1 VKKIIT
7 LTSLFFYSLLLIGQ
21 NISGR
26 VSDAATQK
34 PLSGVNISIRNQ
46 NLGTTTDEA
55 GKFTLNTP
63 LETPFTLQISLV
75 GYATQEIVINKQNN
89 LDIQL
94 SSQTE
99 ELNQVV
105 VSASRVEERILRSP
119 VSIEKMDAKA
129 IQQTASANF
138 YDALL
143 NMKSVD
149 LVTSSL
155 TYKQINT
162 RGFNTTGNSRFLQ
175 LVDGVDNQS
184 AGLGFAMGN
193 LFGPHDLDV
202 HSVELIPGAASAL
215 YGPIAFN
222 GMLQTRTKNPFD
234 FQGLS
239 VQSKVGVNHLSD
251 GTDFGA
257 KPFYDLA
264 LRYAKAFNDRFA
276 FKINASYLTGTD
288 WYANDYTDIDP
299 NTPVASR
306 GPNNPGR
313 NALNIYGD
321 EVAQTIQGIGRVSRT
336 GYEEKDLAQYG
347 VYSLKLNGALH
358 YRLNNGMELI
368 YQGNYN
374 QGIAQYT
381 GSSRFVI
388 NGFQLVQHRAELK
401 GRNFYIRAYANKEY
415 SQDSY
420 NTRSLG
426 QLINRSWVKDLN
438 GATVTPDKA
447 DATWFQRY
455 TAAFNGNVNGITG
468 QNHNSARAF
477 ADQGRFLPSSA
488 EFDAA
493 RERLIQT
500 QGLSG
505 AGIYSHCGLKHVEGM
520 YDFSSIFKVLNVQVG
535 GNLRRYTL
543 DTQGTLFDDK
553 DKNLRND
560 EYGAFVQVSKDLLN
574 EKLKLTVSG
583 RYDKNENFVGR
594 FTPRASVVY
603 SPGEAHHFRASYQ
616 TGFRNPTIGD
626 QYIKLNVGPIIILGG
641 APVNSQGLNAYEN
654 SFTAA
659 SVGAF
664 ASAFGAQVAQGVPF
678 PTAVAN
684 NKDKLVKS
692 NVPYIQPEQVQSF
705 ELGYKGF
712 FGQKILFDLN
722 YYQSQYQDFLI
733 NTVVI
738 RTDSPVLLENGQVNP
753 AAANDILGGKT
764 QAFQL
769 YTNAADKVSIQG
781 ISGGLSFLLPKG
793 YRLHTNATWIEF
805 NLRDANPSNIPAFNT
820 PTWKTNVGFGNPR
833 LTEKLGFNVAWH
845 WQSAFDWYGTF
856 TGLEP
861 GRIDAYSLFDAQVS
875 YKIPQLKTMVKL
887 GAANLT
893 NNYVVQAYGSP
904 AVGGLYYLSL
914 NFDELLR

>member
-1 VKKIIT
+1 MAQTIT
-7 LTSLFFYSLLLIGQ
+7 GSI
-21 NISGR
+21 
-26 VSDAATQK
+26 SDAATQK
-34 PLSGVNISIRNQ
+34 PLSGVNVSIAKQ
-46 NLGTTTDEA
+46 KEGTVSDA
-55 GKFTLNTP
+55 DGKFVLNSTVKP
-63 LETPFTLQISLV
+63 PFILQVSLV
-75 GYATQEIVINKQNN
+75 GYATQEVAVNSESQLN
-89 LDIQL
+89 IQL
-94 SSQTE
+94 FAQTE
-99 ELNQVV
+99 ELDQVV

-129 IQQTASANF
+129 IQLSPSANF

-149 LVTSSL
+149 LITSSL

-162 RGFNTTGNSRFLQ
+162 RGFNSTGNSRFLQ

-222 GMLQTRTKNPFD
+222 GMLQTRTKSPFD

-239 VQSKVGVNHLSD
+239 VQSKVGVNHLND

-276 FKINASYLTGTD
+276 FKINAAYLTGTD

-299 NTPVASR
+299 NTPAASR

-358 YRLNNGMELI
+358 YRLKNGMELI

-374 QGIAQYT
+374 QGVAQYT

-388 NGFQLVQHRAELK
+388 DGFKLFQHRLELK
-401 GRNFYIRAYANKEY
+401 GQNFYIRAYSNKEN
-415 SQDSY
+415 SEDSY

-438 GATVTPDKA
+438 GNLVTPDKA

-455 TAAFNGNVNGITG
+455 TAAYNGSVNGVSG
-468 QNHNSARAF
+468 QNHLSARNF
-477 ADQGRFLPSSA
+477 ADEGRLLPGSA
-488 EFDAA
+488 AFDAA
-493 RERLIQT
+493 SDRLITT

-505 AGIYSHCGLKHVEGM
+505 AGIYSHCGLIHVEGL

-553 DKNLRND
+553 NKNLSND
-560 EYGAFVQVSKDLLN
+560 EYGAFVQVSKDLFN
-574 EKLKLTVSG
+574 EHLKLTVSG

-594 FTPRASVVY
+594 FTPRASAVF
-603 SPGEAHHFRASYQ
+603 SPSEEHHFRASYQ

-664 ASAFGAQVAQGVPF
+664 GSAFGAQVAQGVPF

-692 NVPYIQPEQVQSF
+692 NVPYIQPEQVQSL
-705 ELGYKGF
+705 EIGYKGF
-712 FGQKILFDLN
+712 FGQKVLFDIN
-722 YYQSQYQDFLI
+722 YYLSQYKDFLI

-738 RTDSPVLLENGQVNP
+738 RPDSPVLLENGSINTN
-753 AAANDILGGKT
+753 AATDILNGKI

-769 YTNAADKVSIQG
+769 YTNAADEVSIQG
-781 ISGGLSFLLPKG
+781 VSAGLSFILPKS
-793 YRLHTNATWIEF
+793 YRLHTNATWTEF
-805 NLRDANPSNIPAFNT
+805 NLRDANPNNIPAFNT
-820 PTWKTNVGFGNPR
+820 PSWKTNVTFSNPR
-833 LTEKLGFNVAWH
+833 LSDNIGFSVAWH

-856 TGLEP
+856 TGLTP
-861 GRIDAYSLFDAQVS
+861 GRIDAYSLFDAQIS
-875 YKIPQLKTMVKL
+875 YKVPKLKTMVKL

-914 NFDELLR
+914 NFDDLLR